1 MNFRHRLE
9 QNQFTITLEV
19 DPPKG
24 PGIKK
29 IMSQLEPLIP
39 LVDAIN
45 IAACPVA
52 QLRMDPL
59 AFACILNRHFDIE
72 VILHITMRDMSL
84 LGLQSHLLGASA
96 LGYQNFLVM
105 TGDAAKH
112 SDIEGT
118 KGVFQANSLALLK
131 LMEQMNKGLNSA
143 HKKMNKKTRFYSGA
157 TANPSAINLPN
168 EIKKMQRK
176 IDAGAQFFQTQ
187 PLFIRRNLEIFAQ
200 HSQEVSK
207 PVILGTMLLKNYDS
221 TLRLNSRVPGLFVP
235 APILERM
242 KKNDTQEEALKIAY
256 EFWSS
261 CRELLGGIHLFPMH
275 NYEAMLELLTDIKQG
290 SRNSQ

>member
-1 MNFRHRLE
+1 MNFRHRLA
-9 QNQFTITLEV
+9 QKQFTITLEV

-24 PGIKK
+24 PGVKK

-39 LVDAIN
+39 FVDAIN

-52 QLRMDPL
+52 QLRMDAL
-59 AFACILNRHFDIE
+59 AFACIINRHFDTE

-84 LGLQSHLLGASA
+84 LGLQSQLLGASA

-131 LMEQMNKGLNSA
+131 LMKQMNTGLNSA
-143 HKKMNKKTRFYSGA
+143 NKKMNKKTRFYSGA

-187 PLFIRRNLEIFAQ
+187 PLFLRRNLEIFAQ

-207 PVILGTMLLKNYDS
+207 PVILGTMLLKNYES
-221 TLRLNSRVPGLFVP
+221 TLRLNSKVPGLFVP
-235 APILERM
+235 ATILERM
-242 KKNDTQEEALKIAY
+242 KKNNTQEEALKVAY
-256 EFWSS
+256 EFWTS

-275 NYEAMLELLTDIKQG
+275 NYEAMLELLTDIKSG
-290 SRNSQ
+290 SGNFQ